1 MLHDLDYGKL
11 PEDLKDILTEADRHT
26 DRLKALM
33 VEMYAALRYYGLI
46 PDSRIDMI
54 RIRDGENYERLIP
67 LKPR

>member
-1 MLHDLDYGKL
+1 VLHDLDYGKL

-26 DRLKALM
+26 DRLKELM

-46 PDSRIDMI
+46 PASRIDMI